1 MPPIRRLTLRD
12 IAKAAGCHYTTVS
25 LALRN
30 HPSLPGETAQR
41 LRDLARKMGYVPD
54 PMLASLSSY
63 RSSLGAVGFHAILG
77 WVTNHPARN
86 AWRKTKL
93 FVDYY
98 EGARARAK
106 SLGYGL
112 EEFWLRERGMTPS
125 RAAQILQARGIT
137 GLIVA
142 PQPDPGTSIDLDWAA
157 FSAVT
162 IGYSLAQPNLHLVGP
177 NQYRA
182 IRQAMHAL
190 AARQY
195 RRPGLVMLRASDDR
209 VDNNW
214 TAGFSSGQRALP
226 PGDRLPPLLL
236 DAWDEGRFAA
246 WLKRHEPDAVI
257 TKIEEVRKVLAR
269 KKGNSPA
276 RIGSVFLSLPEL
288 AGDQAGIYENP
299 ERVGAAAVEYLTGM
313 IHRNERGVPEAHQ
326 QLLVE
331 ASWVDGRTIRARSP
345 VRAR

>member
-1 MPPIRRLTLRD
+1 MNPSRRLTLRD

-30 HPSLPGETAQR
+30 HPSLPEATAQR

-63 RSSLGAVGFHAILG
+63 RSSLGAVGFQAILG
-77 WVTNHPARN
+77 WVTNHPTRN
-86 AWRKTKL
+86 GWRKQKL
-93 FVDYY
+93 FADYY
-98 EGARARAK
+98 EGARTRAK

-112 EEFWLRERGMTPS
+112 EEFWLRERAMTPA
-125 RAAQILQARGIT
+125 RAAQILKARGIS

-142 PQPDPGTSIDLDWAA
+142 PQPDPGTSINLDWDG

-162 IGYSLAQPNLHLVGP
+162 IGYSLARPNLHLVAP

-182 IRQAMHAL
+182 IRQAMREL
-190 AARQY
+190 SARGY

-214 TAGFSSGQRALP
+214 TAGFSASQGVLR
-226 PGDRLPPLLL
+226 PGDRLAPLLL
-236 DAWDEGRFAA
+236 EAWDEGRFYA
-246 WLKRHEPDAVI
+246 WLKRHAPDVII
-257 TKIEEVRKVLAR
+257 TKLTEVRPALQRR
-269 KKGNSPA
+269 KCNTPA
-276 RIGSVFLSLPEL
+276 EIGTVFLSLPEL
-288 AGDQAGIYENP
+288 TGEQAGIYESP
-299 ERVGAAAVEYLTGM
+299 ERVGAAAAEYLTGM
-313 IHRNERGVPEAHQ
+313 IHRNERGVPKSHQ

-331 ASWVDGRTIRARSP
+331 ASWVEGRTIRAVSP
-345 VRAR
+345 APAK